1 MRKVKLTKESTKDI
15 LETLLKRSPNNYGK
29 YEDAVANIL
38 AKVKAEGDTA
48 LFAFTREFDKVEV
61 TRDTIRVTPEEI
73 EEAYKLV
80 DPSLIDVIK
89 KALVNIRSYHEKQLL
104 NSWFTSTTDGT
115 MLGQKVTALN
125 RVGVYVPGGKAVYP
139 SSVLM
144 NIVPAKVAGVD
155 RIVMTTLL
163 EKTEKLIQAHLLPPT
178 KPVQMKSIKWVVHR
192 PSEHLH
198 MEPRVF
204 QRLTK
209 S

>member
-61 TRDTIRVTPEEI
+61 TKDMIRVTPEEI

-89 KALVNIRSYHEKQLL
+89 KALVNIRSYHEKAASEQLVH
-104 NSWFTSTTDGT
+104 
-115 MLGQKVTALN
+115 KHN
-125 RVGVYVPGGKAVYP
+125 RRNHA
-139 SSVLM
+139 
-144 NIVPAKVAGVD
+144 
-155 RIVMTTLL
+155 
-163 EKTEKLIQAHLLPPT
+163 
-178 KPVQMKSIKWVVHR
+178 W
-192 PSEHLH
+192 SEGNCS
-198 MEPRVF
+198 ETV
-204 QRLTK
+204 
-209 S
+209 

>member
-80 DPSLIDVIK
+80 DPSLVDVIK
-89 KALVNIRSYHEKQLL
+89 KSIGEYPQLSRKAASEQLVHKHNRRNHAWSEGNRSEPCRCLRSRWK
-104 NSWFTSTTDGT
+104 GCI
-115 MLGQKVTALN
+115 
-125 RVGVYVPGGKAVYP
+125 
-139 SSVLM
+139 SVFR
-144 NIVPAKVAGVD
+144 AD
-155 RIVMTTLL
+155 EYRSC
-163 EKTEKLIQAHLLPPT
+163 
-178 KPVQMKSIKWVVHR
+178 KSCR
-192 PSEHLH
+192 C
-198 MEPRVF
+198 
-204 QRLTK
+204 
-209 S
+209 

>member
-61 TRDTIRVTPEEI
+61 TKDTIRVTPEEI

-89 KALVNIRSYHEKQLL
+89 KH
-104 NSWFTSTTDGT
+104 W
-115 MLGQKVTALN
+115 
-125 RVGVYVPGGKAVYP
+125 
-139 SSVLM
+139 
-144 NIVPAKVAGVD
+144 
-155 RIVMTTLL
+155 
-163 EKTEKLIQAHLLPPT
+163 
-178 KPVQMKSIKWVVHR
+178 
-192 PSEHLH
+192 
-198 MEPRVF
+198 
-204 QRLTK
+204 
-209 S
+209 

>member
-61 TRDTIRVTPEEI
+61 TKDTIRVTPEEI

-89 KALVNIRSYHEKQLL
+89 KALVNIRSYHEKQLQ

-125 RVGVYVPGGKAVYP
+125 CVGVYVPGGKAVYP
-139 SSVLM
+139 YRRLCAGGGLSLLCHLFR
-144 NIVPAKVAGVD
+144 PAAGPY
-155 RIVMTTLL
+155 RLGAQPGGRRSGAGSPGHSRRSGGILRRH
-163 EKTEKLIQAHLLPPT
+163 AP
-178 KPVQMKSIKWVVHR
+178 R
-192 PSEHLH
+192 PSLCRG
-198 MEPRVF
+198 PA
-204 QRLTK
+204 L
-209 S
+209 

>member
-61 TRDTIRVTPEEI
+61 TKDTIRVTPEEI

-89 KALVNIRSYHEKQLL
+89 KALVNIRSYHEKQLQ

-125 RVGVYVPGGKAVYP
+125 CVGVYVPGGKAVCFR
-139 SSVLM
+139 SS
-144 NIVPAKVAGVD
+144 
-155 RIVMTTLL
+155 
-163 EKTEKLIQAHLLPPT
+163 
-178 KPVQMKSIKWVVHR
+178 
-192 PSEHLH
+192 
-198 MEPRVF
+198 
-204 QRLTK
+204 
-209 S
+209 

>member
-61 TRDTIRVTPEEI
+61 TKDTIRVTPEEI

-89 KALVNIRSYHEKQLL
+89 KALVNIRSYHEKQLQ
-104 NSWFTSTTDGT
+104 NSWVH
-115 MLGQKVTALN
+115 KHN
-125 RVGVYVPGGKAVYP
+125 RRNHAWSEGNRSELCRCLRSRWKGCI
-139 SSVLM
+139 SVFR
-144 NIVPAKVAGVD
+144 AYEY
-155 RIVMTTLL
+155 RSC
-163 EKTEKLIQAHLLPPT
+163 
-178 KPVQMKSIKWVVHR
+178 KSCR
-192 PSEHLH
+192 C
-198 MEPRVF
+198 
-204 QRLTK
+204 
-209 S
+209 

>member
-61 TRDTIRVTPEEI
+61 TKDTIRVTPEEI

-89 KALVNIRSYHEKQLL
+89 KALVKHNRRNHAWSEGNRSELCRCLRSRWK
-104 NSWFTSTTDGT
+104 GCI
-115 MLGQKVTALN
+115 
-125 RVGVYVPGGKAVYP
+125 
-139 SSVLM
+139 SVFR
-144 NIVPAKVAGVD
+144 AD
-155 RIVMTTLL
+155 EYRSC
-163 EKTEKLIQAHLLPPT
+163 
-178 KPVQMKSIKWVVHR
+178 KSCR
-192 PSEHLH
+192 C
-198 MEPRVF
+198 
-204 QRLTK
+204 
-209 S
+209 

>member
-61 TRDTIRVTPEEI
+61 TKDTIRVTPEEI

-89 KALVNIRSYHEKQLL
+89 KALVNIRSYHEKQHQ
-104 NSWFTSTTDGT
+104 NS
-115 MLGQKVTALN
+115 
-125 RVGVYVPGGKAVYP
+125 
-139 SSVLM
+139 
-144 NIVPAKVAGVD
+144 
-155 RIVMTTLL
+155 
-163 EKTEKLIQAHLLPPT
+163 
-178 KPVQMKSIKWVVHR
+178 
-192 PSEHLH
+192 
-198 MEPRVF
+198 
-204 QRLTK
+204 
-209 S
+209 